1 MKLESKL
8 KVLHIEAGKHLYGG
22 ALQVT
27 YLIKALNKFSVQS
40 YLACPHHAEIATVIG
55 DHAQVLPITMS
66 GDVDIRLTWRLMKI
80 IKQHQFDLVHIH
92 SRRGADVFGLIA
104 AKLMRVPVIIS
115 RRVDNTEPS
124 WFAKA
129 KYHACDKV
137 ITISEGIRQVLV
149 SQGVNSSHVVAVRS
163 AVDTFKFHPTANRPW
178 FLKQFG
184 LTDDTLVIGVLAQLI
199 ERKGHR
205 VLFDALP
212 DVINQTPDL
221 KVLIFG
227 KGPLD
232 AALKQRV
239 IDKGLQGYVQFC
251 GFRDDMAQV
260 LPNLD
265 IVAHPAYTEGL
276 GVSLLQASSC
286 GVPIVASAVGGI
298 PEIVKDSEN
307 GFLVPQKN
315 AKALSHALL
324 KLTNNVELR
333 QQLGQRGRN
342 MALAD
347 FSIDVMAKGN
357 YDIYQHCLKSI

>member
-1 MKLESKL
+1 M

-27 YLIKALNKFSVQS
+27 YLIKALNKFSVKS
-40 YLACPHHAEIATVIG
+40 YLACQHHAEIANAIG
-55 DHAQVLPITMS
+55 DSAELLPITMK
-66 GDVDIRLTWRLMKI
+66 GDVDISLTWRLMKI

-92 SRRGADVFGLIA
+92 SRRGADFFGLIA

-115 RRVDNTEPS
+115 RRVDNTEPR

-137 ITISEGIRQVLV
+137 ITISEAIRQVLV
-149 SQGVNSSHVVAVRS
+149 SQGVNSSHVVTVRS
-163 AVDTFKFHPTANRPW
+163 AVDTLKFHPIASKAW
-178 FLKQFG
+178 FIEQFG
-184 LTDDTLVIGVLAQLI
+184 LTDNTLVIGVLAQLI
-199 ERKGHR
+199 ERKGHC

-212 DVINQTPDL
+212 DVINQTSDL

-232 AALKQRV
+232 ASLKQQV
-239 IDKGLQGYVQFC
+239 IDKGLQEYVEFC
-251 GFRDDMAQV
+251 GFRDDMALV

-265 IVAHPAYTEGL
+265 IVVHPAYTEGL

-298 PEIVKDSEN
+298 PEIVKDNEN
-307 GFLVPQKN
+307 GFLVPKRN
-315 AKALSHALL
+315 VKALSHALL
-324 KLTNNVELR
+324 KLTNSSELR

-342 MALAD
+342 MALAE
-347 FSIDVMAKGN
+347 FSIDAMAKGN
-357 YDIYQHCLKSI
+357 YYVYLDCLKK